1 MDYSIVKALR
11 AKLKGDISIA
21 KCNIE
26 IYLEQSVGI
35 GEHIDIV
42 ETVEK
47 ELEKLS
53 SAEDKL
59 ATLENNFNVD
69 RKLLMEDLATGANSE

>member
-59 ATLENNFNVD
+59 ATLENNFDVD
-69 RKLLMEDLATGANSE
+69 RKLSMEELATGANSE